1 MSDFLQ
7 KVYYHNTVADY
18 LIAFALVTF
27 GIMII
32 RIFKHG
38 FLKRIKIWANRT
50 VNTIDDFAV
59 ETLDRLG
66 IPALYLIIVYAGISY
81 LSFPAKLEKIIDNAA
96 TVVITILVIRLVSSI
111 ILMLLKSYL
120 ERQERGQDK
129 VRQLAGLMIIINT
142 LIWIL
147 GILFLFDNMGYNVT
161 ALITGLG
168 IGGIAVA
175 LAAQNILGD
184 LFNYFVIFLD
194 RPFEV
199 NDFITVDDKS
209 GTIEYIGIKTTRVLS
224 LTGEQLVFANSDLT
238 GSRIHNFKRMETRRA
253 VFTLAVVYDITP
265 DKLKQIPGM
274 LKAIV
279 EEHRMVKFDRAH
291 WTTFG
296 TFSLNFEVVY
306 IVLSS
311 DYNTYMDIQQSINLR
326 IFETFAKEGIGF
338 ANPTTTVYLNQ
349 PDDTSSAQAGGRV

>member
-1 MSDFLQ
+1 MNEVLKNEYF
-7 KVYYHNTVADY
+7 HNTVGEY
-18 LIAFALVTF
+18 LIAFGIILLGIILV
-27 GIMII
+27 
-32 RIFKHG
+32 RIFKRR
-38 FLKRIKIWANRT
+38 FLVRIKRWANRT
-50 VNTIDDFAV
+50 VNTLDDFAV
-59 ETLDRLG
+59 QTLDRLG
-66 IPALYLIIVYAGISY
+66 IPALYLIIVYSGISY
-81 LSFPAKLEKIIDNAA
+81 LTFPAKVHKVIDNSA
-96 TVVITILVIRLVSSI
+96 TVVITILIIRLVSSI

-142 LIWIL
+142 LIWIM

-199 NDFITVDDKS
+199 NDFVTVDDKS

-238 GSRIHNFKRMETRRA
+238 GSRIHNYKRMETRRA
-253 VFTLAVVYDITP
+253 VFTLSVVYDISTE
-265 DKLKQIPGM
+265 KLKKIPGM
-274 LKAIV
+274 LKSIV

-296 TFSLNFEVVY
+296 NFSLNFEVVY
-306 IVLSS
+306 LVLSS
-311 DYNTYMDIQQSINLR
+311 DYNTYMDIQQSINIR
-326 IFETFAKEGIGF
+326 IFETFEAEGIAF
-338 ANPTTTVYLNQ
+338 ARPTTTVYLNQ
-349 PDDTSSAQAGGRV
+349 PGQETQAAGR